1 MTLTD
6 TMVHIM
12 TLCDG
17 VMEGVY
23 MVGCPERI
31 SEAGRD
37 LNRESIYYEHS
48 ESLL

>member
-1 MTLTD
+1 MTLGD
-6 TMVHIM
+6 TTIHIM

-31 SEAGRD
+31 SEVGRD
-37 LNRESIYYEHS
+37 LNTSAIYS

>member
-1 MTLTD
+1 MTLGD
-6 TMVHIM
+6 TTIHIM
-12 TLCDG
+12 TFCDG

-37 LNRESIYYEHS
+37 LNTSAIYYEHS